1 MYMAKNFVLCC
12 FVADSWVQVGVMNR
26 GEVCGMTMTEKLNQ
40 ILKDGQWHSTAEL
53 VEQVGHRFSATLHR
67 AVKEQG
73 WQVEKRR
80 VDLKMFE
87 YRLIKV
93 ESLVKH

>member
-1 MYMAKNFVLCC
+1 MVFCIALLETSGFWDAVGINAVGGMAV
-12 FVADSWVQVGVMNR
+12 
-26 GEVCGMTMTEKLNQ
+26 TMLEKLTQVLN
-40 ILKDGQWHSTAEL
+40 DGQWHSTAEL

-80 VDLKMFE
+80 SDARTFE
-87 YRLIKV
+87 YRLV
-93 ESLVKH
+93 R